1 MEDNKKY
8 DIVVVSGGFDPVH
21 KGHVR
26 MFKAAKNMGH
36 KVICGLNSNQWLV
49 NKKGKAFMSF
59 AERAE
64 ILEAFKY
71 VDDVMSFKD
80 DDAGSAIEL
89 LTRVHSLYP
98 ECSIAF
104 ANGGDRTNKNT
115 PEMGFCSA
123 YNIDMIWNIGGG
135 KIQSSSEL
143 INKANEYGS
152 Q

>member
-1 MEDNKKY
+1 MNINIEENEDILNTRQ
-8 DIVVVSGGFDPVH
+8 DRI
-21 KGHVR
+21 
-26 MFKAAKNMGH
+26 FKFLAD
-36 KVICGLNSNQWLV
+36 
-49 NKKGKAFMSF
+49 FMSF
-59 AERAE
+59 N
-64 ILEAFKY
+64 
-71 VDDVMSFKD
+71 DDSQ
-80 DDAGSAIEL
+80 GSAIEL
-89 LTRVHSLYP
+89 LMKVNSLYP

-123 YNIDMIWNIGGG
+123 YNIDMLWNIGGG